1 MLSGLLALLLLLIVL
16 LAMPLSLTFRLSW
29 PQTTEGELQLDW
41 AFGLVRLQ
49 LPGSPSKTPS
59 APVELPAGKSE
70 RSGPRS
76 RNKSHLMA
84 ALRQPSFRRRII
96 RFIRDCW
103 SAFHKRDLQMHLRI
117 GLGDPADT
125 GQLWALMG
133 PVAGVLA
140 NCKGASFEIEPEFYE
155 ETFELDSS
163 GRIEFVPLQ
172 ILYLTIA
179 MLLSPPVWRGI
190 KEMRRVA

>member
-1 MLSGLLALLLLLIVL
+1 
-16 LAMPLSLTFRLSW
+16 
-29 PQTTEGELQLDW
+29 
-41 AFGLVRLQ
+41 
-49 LPGSPSKTPS
+49 
-59 APVELPAGKSE
+59 
-70 RSGPRS
+70 
-76 RNKSHLMA
+76 
-84 ALRQPSFRRRII
+84 
-96 RFIRDCW
+96 
-103 SAFHKRDLQMHLRI
+103 MHLRI